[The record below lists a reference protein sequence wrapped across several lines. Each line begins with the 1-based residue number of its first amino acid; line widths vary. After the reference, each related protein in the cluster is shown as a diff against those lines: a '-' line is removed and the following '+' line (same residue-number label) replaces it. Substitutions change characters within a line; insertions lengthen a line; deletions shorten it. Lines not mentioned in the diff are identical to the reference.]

1 MWNNSNAQNQ
11 VTDVTSDAGQYLKQ
25 ATNYNQQLS
34 EMDNKIEVLESLE
47 DYLKGQSGKY
57 EVVPSTLSIEDPTL
71 ENLIGRFNDL
81 QLEKERM
88 LRTALPSNPL
98 VQDLN
103 DQLATIHLNILE
115 NLHTIK
121 QGLAITRKNM
131 QSTSGR
137 FRSQINKVP
146 SIERELLE
154 INRQQGT
161 KSNLY
166 LYLLEKR
173 EQAAL
178 ALEAT
183 VSKSRTLDPALVDE
197 KPVSPKKSLIY
208 LFAVIVGLGLPF
220 SGIYIKNTLNNKI
233 QTKREVQRLTRTPIL
248 GEITRNTSGCKSCH
262 NKRKYIGLSGTF
274 PAHSLQPLFCYGG

>member
-1 MWNNSNAQNQ
+1 MYGNEALEDRNRFAKTTIQFIDDRLKFLTSELTDVEKDVEQFKRENQ
-11 VTDVTSDAGQYLKQ
+11 VTDVTSDAGQYRQ
-25 ATNYNQQLS
+25 EASNYNQQLS
-34 EMDNKIEVLESLE
+34 ELDNKIEVLESLE
-47 DYLKGQSGKY
+47 DYLKSQTGKY

-121 QGLAITRKNM
+121 AGLSITRRNM
-131 QSTSGR
+131 ESTTGR

-161 KSNLY
+161 KSDLY

-178 ALEAT
+178 SLEAT
-183 VSKSRTLDPALVDE
+183 VSKSRTLDP
-197 KPVSPKKSLIY
+197 
-208 LFAVIVGLGLPF
+208 GLG
-220 SGIYIKNTLNNKI
+220 
-233 QTKREVQRLTRTPIL
+233 RR
-248 GEITRNTSGCKSCH
+248 
-262 NKRKYIGLSGTF
+262 
-274 PAHSLQPLFCYGG
+274 